1 MEKEEKYVSIC
12 PVCGSLD
19 IRADNSS
26 PGFVGYGAPLR
37 SICCSC
43 GYSAYV
49 FPEVP
54 ESKIEEFR
62 KNVKKE

>member
-19 IRADNSS
+19 IRADKSS
-26 PGFVGYGAPLR
+26 LGVGYGAPLR
-37 SICCSC
+37 SVRCSC